1 MLLLECVPKELAKTI
16 CESVAIPVIGIGAGP
31 DVDGQIMVVYD
42 LIGITQMEKAPK
54 FVKNFL
60 LETNSIES
68 AIDGYVK
75 AVKEKKFPSA
85 EHSFE

>member
-1 MLLLECVPKELAKTI
+1 
-16 CESVAIPVIGIGAGP
+16 
-31 DVDGQIMVVYD
+31 MVVYD

-60 LETNSIES
+60 LDTNSIES
-68 AIDGYVK
+68 AIEGYVK

>member
-1 MLLLECVPKELAKTI
+1 M
-16 CESVAIPVIGIGAGP
+16 
-31 DVDGQIMVVYD
+31 Q
-42 LIGITQMEKAPK
+42 KAPK

-60 LETNSIES
+60 LETNSIQS
-68 AIDGYVK
+68 AIGGYVR

>member
-1 MLLLECVPKELAKTI
+1 
-16 CESVAIPVIGIGAGP
+16 
-31 DVDGQIMVVYD
+31 
-42 LIGITQMEKAPK
+42 MEKAPK

-60 LETNSIES
+60 LENNSIES

-75 AVKEKKFPSA
+75 AVKEKTFPGA